1 MTFRELI
8 ARLADRVGRQHIP
21 VRDAAHDIHHFLG
34 HDGVHHDLIK
44 LAVRKIYKAN
54 RCGHLDAKVEW
65 RPSIKAVIAL
75 RNTLIQ
81 SDDADV
87 EQVQLFEELID
98 GISGLLPWDEEQN
111 DEEAGN
117 QVKRES
123 LVLRYPERSKSA

>member
-8 ARLADRVGRQHIP
+8 AQLADRVGRQHIP
-21 VRDAAHDIHHFLG
+21 VQDSAHDIHHFLG

-54 RCGHLDAKVEW
+54 RCGHLDARVEW

-87 EQVQLFEELID
+87 EQVQLFDELID
-98 GISGLLPWDEEQN
+98 GISGLLPWDEEHG
-111 DEEAGN
+111 ESKTAR
-117 QVKRES
+117 REQRRP
-123 LVLRYPERSKSA
+123 LILKYPVRSRSA